1 MPIIGS
7 SSIIPSASIGP
18 QGPTGLG
25 ALGPTGASGPT
36 GPTGGLGVTGNYVV
50 STRHDF
56 PNLFVLL
63 SDGSEIKVEGVAG
76 PTGEIG
82 DADGANLGSGVGIFK
97 EVSGGITFWF
107 KGISAEGSLIVYETE
122 NTIGISGDVLTQL
135 GATAEISDRLR
146 FAYLSAGNTADV
158 SGLTFDPGLTG
169 TIIFGHGP
177 TGNRWSYDPEE
188 IVVYVPE
195 VNSTE
200 TVTIYGNTCL
210 GDCGQT
216 AGNGVGIQLG
226 VTSGTIFDVQ
236 TPIGIAGF
244 TGDFNNDETYRFTMM
259 LHGND
264 IWDWPKNVYF
274 DETNIFFS
282 CGTDIVSFLSNNG
295 GDTWYANISSKA
307 YGVGECESF
316 YFLGSCCYTDDNGSP
331 FCEDYISQNDCD
343 TKTNSTWNP
352 MATCANNCGVDG
364 SGICCS
370 EGGDWNAG
378 KKAVCI
384 EGVGPAECSYFNGQ
398 FWDYMYYEL
407 GEDGLPEPL
416 AQPIP
421 LDCEATTNNET
432 LHSEI
437 CINPCDDGCIAC
449 CKNGSCIGDLNG
461 STSLGPISAFACTY
475 VYGGVPIY
483 DTGEIRSF
491 RGDFGGGEEDFLC
504 EPAFGQTLSCKCPTW
519 PEYNQGPD
527 PNPGR
532 CCITRKFN
540 ERPLDQHNVGP
551 VDVFRGSTITSCQ
564 PVSNSNEC
572 CEYEEYEYFPYEFGE
587 SSERVVFSQTV
598 TFEPGP
604 TFLNCSDKAVWG
616 NQSIQADPPSSSC
629 PVMGACCL
637 GPDSPCQELT
647 RCDCEAQGGNW
658 IGNRRCVSQNARHHP
673 ENDGRCMNDQGTE
686 FLPDIDCS
694 EGLCIRSRDRDGR
707 LCREGQNP
715 DYNDCFE
722 LVSGPGECVAYS
734 GGRSSWQGYGSPLR
748 KCNRPLYNSYF
759 DTGTCHSMTNPP
771 NATQGCPACWAA
783 SCIDSAPGFGADE
796 LVDPTHCMEEW
807 GGTFI
812 AGGDGTSLYFQKC
825 PGDCEFTAPPPP
837 PEDAPGFNPDC
848 ASCGTVDCCDH
859 VTLYGACCVQA
870 EERCYDN
877 DVKTCRDMGGVFMG
891 PKTTCED
898 VNCCFDEIGWC
909 CSVSSGEEC
918 VPTYEDECYGEFYSY
933 SEYGD
938 DAQSVCDEECSPNIV
953 YCCLPNGNC
962 SQTTEEECEGNYY
975 STIEECIGN
984 CTQESLGACCD
995 GQSCN
1000 TRTESYC
1007 ESTGGTWYGQDFQEC
1022 YQNCGPNG
1030 TCCWFYGYYNPDADN
1045 PGSIRVGYLGCEENV
1060 TRGECNELSQGGVNA
1075 PANDFPGNFN
1085 FVPGVGPEYSCDA
1098 IGCNS
1103 LLETQSRTCI
1113 LCEEGCGYSCC
1124 CPGALESTGMCFD
1137 DGIYFSFEHWNII
1150 PVNFRPN
1157 YHGDYPTPYEDPLWM
1172 WYQAI
1177 QKCQGEIQWEAWR
1190 IPELW
1195 DIPIENL
1202 PNWWAHFSTCE
1213 WFIEDR
1219 DVIDPDSGQY
1229 EIVMEGR
1236 CGGEGGWGC
1245 EPYPI
1250 QGLRCTCGTESI
1262 GVNVCVCP
1270 GDECENKRNCRVN
1283 TYLDEEPC
1291 ICGEID
1297 PCENVDCSSNQEA
1310 NAYCP
1315 PTGRSNNNET
1325 GISLVRIETGEC
1337 VWMIDGTHNYPRC

>member
-122 NTIGISGDVLTQL
+122 NTIGISGDALTQL

-158 SGLTFDPGLTG
+158 SGLTFDTGLTG

-483 DTGEIRSF
+483 DTGERRGF
-491 RGDFGGGEEDFLC
+491 RDFGGGDEDLLC
-504 EPAFGQTLSCKCPTW
+504 GGGEPFGSPNLSCTCPNW

-532 CCITRKFN
+532 CCVTRKFN
-540 ERPLDQHNVGP
+540 DLPLNQSAGFGLSP
-551 VDVFRGSTITSCQ
+551 FRASTITECH
-564 PVSNSNEC
+564 PVSNSDQC
-572 CEYEEYEYFPYEFGE
+572 CEYEQFEYFPDEGFGGQG
-587 SSERVVFSQTV
+587 ERYVFTQTV
-598 TFEPGP
+598 RFEPGP

-616 NQSIQADPPSSSC
+616 NQQIQSNPPSSSC

-637 GPDSPCQELT
+637 GPGSPCQELD
-647 RCDCEAQGGNW
+647 RCSCESLGGNW
-658 IGNRRCVSQNARHHP
+658 IGNRRCVSQNARHHSG
-673 ENDGRCMNDQGTE
+673 NDGRCMNDQGTE

-707 LCREGQNP
+707 LCREVQNP

-734 GGRSSWQGYGSPLR
+734 GGKSSWQGYGSFR
-748 KCNRPLYNSYF
+748 NKCNRPSNDF
-759 DTGTCHSMTNPP
+759 PDDGTCHNMTNPP
-771 NATQGCPACWAA
+771 NDL
-783 SCIDSAPGFGADE
+783 SCINSSNIFGGYDVVE
-796 LVDPTHCMEEW
+796 CMEDF
-807 GGTFI
+807 GGKFTMSGE
-812 AGGDGTSLYFQKC
+812 GGFSSYLKC
-825 PGDCEFTAPPPP
+825 PGDCEFTAPPP

-1007 ESTGGTWYGQDFQEC
+1007 ASTGGTWYGQDFQEC

-1030 TCCWFYGYYNPDADN
+1030 TCCYFVGYVNPEADH
-1045 PGSIRVGYLGCEENV
+1045 PSSIRRGFLKCEENV
-1060 TRGECNELSQGGVNA
+1060 TRSECIQLSNE
-1075 PANDFPGNFN
+1075 DPGNVYPGAVN
-1085 FVPGVGPEYSCDA
+1085 FVPGVGPEYSCDE
-1098 IGCNS
+1098 IGCFS
-1103 LLETQSRTCI
+1103 MDIDTRACI
-1113 LCEEGCGYSCC
+1113 SCPDTECDGINCC
-1124 CPGALESTGMCFD
+1124 CPDGVGPKGMCFNL
-1137 DGIYFSFEHWNII
+1137 GAAFSFDHYNII
-1150 PVNFRPN
+1150 PPAFRVP
-1157 YHGDYPTPYEDPLWM
+1157 YYGDLTPTTDAAWLWNL
-1172 WYQAI
+1172 ALRT
-1177 QKCQGEIQWEAWR
+1177 CFGPIQWEAFGL
-1190 IPELW
+1190 PELMG
-1195 DIPIENL
+1195 IPVEDF
-1202 PNWWAHFSTCE
+1202 PNYWASFDTCGWE
-1213 WFIEDR
+1213 ITDY
-1219 DVIDPDSGQY
+1219 DVIDPDTGTY
-1229 EIVMEGR
+1229 KVVY
-1236 CGGEGGWGC
+1236 GGSCHQGVGGGC

-1250 QGLRCTCGTESI
+1250 LGYWCVCGC
-1262 GVNVCVCP
+1262 GDANYFGPVCP
-1270 GDECENKRNCRVN
+1270 GDGEEGCPCRRNCRFN
-1283 TYLDEEPC
+1283 HTEDPP
-1291 ICGEID
+1291 ICGMID
-1297 PCENVDCSSNQEA
+1297 PCEDVECSGEISEW
-1310 NAYCP
+1310 CGP
-1315 PTGRSNNNET
+1315 GGRSNNNET